1 MILSHLLSSYYK
13 TKSASTLSRGS
24 KVCDEVD
31 MGPLIIH
38 TVIILCLWYTY
49 IIYIYIACLHTVII
63 RTSVH
68 TLHAHTN
75 KKALLSQHYR
85 CWLKKQKQTKT
96 QDKTR
101 KKKKAPFTLSWPLG
115 GTFNSS
121 VPWPHHWTAELIFH
135 ITQTLDIE
143 VSQPWSLNTGADK
156 EDKTDAF
163 KSIQFYTNLSS
174 CQPQMHP
181 FITKES
187 QTMRQYGN
195 INGRKCQHLR
205 NPAKILSDMIF
216 VSVKPPAGLLKVPS
230 PKKIK

>member
-24 KVCDEVD
+24 KMCDEVD

-38 TVIILCLWYTY
+38 TVIILSLVH
-49 IIYIYIACLHTVII
+49 IYIACLHTVII
-63 RTSVH
+63 HTLVH

-75 KKALLSQHYR
+75 EKALLSQHYTR
-85 CWLKKQKQTKT
+85 NKQKPKTK
-96 QDKTR
+96 QDKT
-101 KKKKAPFTLSWPLG
+101 APFTLSWSVG

-174 CQPQMHP
+174 CQPETHL

-187 QTMRQYGN
+187 QTLRQFGN

-230 PKKIK
+230 PQKKN